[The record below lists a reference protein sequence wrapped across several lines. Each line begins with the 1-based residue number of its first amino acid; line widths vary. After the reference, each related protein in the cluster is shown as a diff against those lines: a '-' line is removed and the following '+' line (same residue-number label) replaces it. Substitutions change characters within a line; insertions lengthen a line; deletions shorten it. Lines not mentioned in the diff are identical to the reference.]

1 MKNVRTIAVIGAMQP
16 EIERLKGRLNGL
28 QTHRF
33 GAFEIHTGQ
42 LHGKQIV
49 LTLSGI
55 GKANAAAATAAAILQ
70 FAPDCVINTGSA
82 GGLGKGLKVGDV
94 VIGDKAAHH
103 DVDVTAFGYEWGQVP
118 RLPAVFDADE
128 RLVGAAEQAA
138 RVFEGASVRR
148 GLIASGDQF
157 VHSSGRAAEIRGRFP
172 DIQAVEMEAAAIAQT
187 CTQLGVPFV
196 VIRAVSDSADE
207 KADVS
212 FDEFLKTAA
221 VHSAEMVL
229 KMMERL

>member
-55 GKANAAAATAAAILQ
+55 GKANAAAAAAAAILQ

-82 GGLGKGLKVGDV
+82 GGLGSGLKVGDV
-94 VIGDKAAHH
+94 VIGSETVHH
-103 DVDVTAFGYEWGQVP
+103 DADATAFGYAPGQIP
-118 RLPAVFDADE
+118 QLPPAFPADE
-128 RLVGAAEQAA
+128 TLIAAAETAA
-138 RVFEGASVRR
+138 AAFPHAAVTR

-157 VHSSGRAAEIRGRFP
+157 VHSEEAAAAIRATFP
-172 DIQAVEMEAAAIAQT
+172 AVQAVEMEAAAIAQT
-187 CTQLGVPFV
+187 CFQFGIPFV
-196 VIRAVSDSADE
+196 VIRALSDTADE
-207 KADVS
+207 KADTS
-212 FDEFLKTAA
+212 FEQFLQTAA
-221 VHSAEMVL
+221 AHSAEMV
-229 KMMERL
+229 ERIIAAL